1 MKNEK
6 RTVSPKSR
14 EIWSNGKLV
23 LLLTADKNPEVRR
36 EIHEQIK
43 AFNDAISEPHRTARK
58 PEAVRPLHILLR
70 DQDGR
75 LLGGLIAD
83 SYWGWLDVDDF
94 WLDETMRGQGL
105 GRAMLLAAEKE
116 AISRGCRYAKLET
129 FSFQARGFYEKCG
142 YRVIGQLDEYPPG
155 GSFYWMRKDL

>member
-1 MKNEK
+1 ME
-6 RTVSPKSR
+6 RGDGDACVAR
-14 EIWSNGKLV
+14 LV
-23 LLLTADKNPEVRR
+23 ERVLGYRVFADAEGRMR
-36 EIHEQIK
+36 ISK
-43 AFNDAISEPHRTARK
+43 AFNDAISEPHRTART

-142 YRVIGQLDEYPPG
+142 YRVIGQLDEYP
-155 GSFYWMRKDL
+155 

>member
-1 MKNEK
+1 VKNEK
-6 RTVSPKSR
+6 RKVSPKSR

-43 AFNDAISEPHRTARK
+43 AFNDAISEPHRTART

-105 GRAMLLAAEKE
+105 GRTRNAA
-116 AISRGCRYAKLET
+116 T
-129 FSFQARGFYEKCG
+129 
-142 YRVIGQLDEYPPG
+142 V
-155 GSFYWMRKDL
+155 